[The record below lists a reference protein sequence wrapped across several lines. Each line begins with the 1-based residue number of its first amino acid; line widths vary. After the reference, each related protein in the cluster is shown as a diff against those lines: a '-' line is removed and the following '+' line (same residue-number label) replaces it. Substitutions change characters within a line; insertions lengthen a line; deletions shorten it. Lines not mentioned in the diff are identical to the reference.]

1 MIVGVSS
8 IEIFFPENHSLKDK
22 RQAIKRI
29 VEKTR
34 AKFNIS
40 IMEIEQTNLWQ
51 KASIGFAVIGVK
63 KDHVNIAI
71 ENICKYIESLYVG
84 EIIDTR
90 TEIIVIGNAI

>member
-40 IMEIEQTNLWQ
+40 VMEVEQTNLWQ
-51 KASIGFAVIGVK
+51 RASIGFSIIGVK
-63 KDHVNIAI
+63 KNHVSSAI
-71 ENICKYIESLYVG
+71 ENVYKYIESLYIG
-84 EIIDTR
+84 TIIDTK
-90 TEIIVIGNAI
+90 TEIIVM